1 MASEFAAG
9 PLFWFQQR
17 RVRAPPGTRGQSC
30 SPALTREPRRPP
42 SRVPGRSPG
51 QGRRSGVPFPWCRR
65 MTLCDLGPGLD
76 VLVSG
81 SRASL
86 WVEMLPASQRGA
98 WGEVQKALSA
108 PQDAASGGHCHTVVT
123 VHFLRPV
130 SDALSRGIQRAWRS
144 ASPGPGGSHC
154 SRPEHSCGS
163 RAVLGSWPGG
173 GPTLCSV
180 HCPRTAPHAEQIL
193 RKRER
198 RQPFPRGGRSLFTWK
213 VPGRGQCPI
222 SQEGAPH
229 PLSHPPFLASLTDW
243 TVLGQKQ
250 SKPRDH
256 QSTPFE
262 LC

>member
-1 MASEFAAG
+1 MPDVTSPGLWSGSHPTAQEDRNQTGDGRGFAIPSLSQQAVLDPVPTTDAEVLFTPKSSQRREVVVRFAEGTSGVASEFAAG

-98 WGEVQKALSA
+98 WGEVQKVLSA
-108 PQDAASGGHCHTVVT
+108 PQDAASGGHCH
-123 VHFLRPV
+123 HCHH
-130 SDALSRGIQRAWRS
+130 SSLSKAG
-144 ASPGPGGSHC
+144 
-154 SRPEHSCGS
+154 
-163 RAVLGSWPGG
+163 
-173 GPTLCSV
+173 
-180 HCPRTAPHAEQIL
+180 
-193 RKRER
+193 K
-198 RQPFPRGGRSLFTWK
+198 
-213 VPGRGQCPI
+213 
-222 SQEGAPH
+222 
-229 PLSHPPFLASLTDW
+229 
-243 TVLGQKQ
+243 
-250 SKPRDH
+250 
-256 QSTPFE
+256 
-262 LC
+262 